1 MRNYLS
7 RDLEEIRNEML
18 YDCWE
23 KYKKEI
29 NFLTMKE
36 LAEIFNINLKTC
48 YRILKAEYRKNNK

>member
-48 YRILKAEYRKNNK
+48 YRILKVGYSKNNK